1 MAMKKKTRQIILMV
15 VSLCLAVVLGGGFYV
30 YFWLQNSQPLRAG
43 IISTN
48 AIDREVE
55 ITFDQMGIPQIWAE
69 TEPDGYFALG
79 YLHANDRLFQMDMAR
94 RLSQGRMSELLG
106 KIALESD
113 IRQRRIGHNRMAAA
127 AIKNL
132 SESNRRKL
140 QAYSEGVNYYKI
152 SAKALPF
159 EYLLLG
165 KEFENWKVYD
175 CLTLLSFQSWFSDAL
190 QNHDQFFLKL
200 SESVGEELAKSLCF
214 VYPDWAPVTVP
225 DTGTIDTIESKSP
238 ELGLLKPKMPTD
250 TEFFRPKQ
258 TPYLMTNSSNAW
270 VVGPNK
276 SKSGQ
281 AMLAS
286 DPHLQINQLPQ
297 FWQMIGLHIK
307 ETNLN
312 VLGITAPGLPFVIM
326 GHNGA
331 AAWAFTA
338 GGVDITDYYLEELNA
353 EDSTLYRTASGWEKL
368 KFAVDTIFSADSDSS
383 IILKTSITRHG
394 PLFDNLSESN
404 KTYSFKWAGYDVD
417 LNLSCSA
424 AFALQEVTSFE
435 EFRKIVTSLGAL
447 DANWLY
453 ADKNGNI
460 GYQLGTPIPIRQTT
474 NFCLPLSGKIAEHD
488 WQGYY
493 PLPETPHSLNP
504 EQNWLA
510 SCNNLPSRR
519 AEFAELSGS
528 FMPGRI
534 MRITEL
540 MNESQVLSST
550 DLSKFQIDRVDVYL
564 LRWKQVMFSALSKLG
579 ESDLADMIRNWDGS
593 TSVSSKETSMAV
605 EFVEQLR
612 KHIFEDELGELSGGV
627 RSFWIDEVFE
637 NTDLHFWFDDLS
649 TKDAVETASEIS
661 VRAMSAALRIVDGR
675 SWGELNSLSMNH
687 PMGQVP
693 ILGDYL
699 TLNHGPWEWPG
710 TANTLNASYLA
721 PNSENGYSTVVGASW
736 RFVIDFSKVDEAEF
750 TLPSGNSGNPMSEHF
765 FDFYDFW
772 RYGGK
777 WKVPISYERVKEKAV
792 SVLTIQPAQSSD

>member
-1 MAMKKKTRQIILMV
+1 MV

-30 YFWLQNSQPLRAG
+30 HFWLKSSVPIRAG

-48 AIDREVE
+48 AIEREVE

-69 TEPDGYFALG
+69 TEHDGYFALG

-94 RLSQGRMSELLG
+94 RMSQGRMSELLG

-113 IRQRRIGHNRMAAA
+113 IRQRRVGHNRIADA

-132 SESNRRKL
+132 SGANRRKL
-140 QAYSEGVNYYKI
+140 QAYTDGVNYCQ
-152 SAKALPF
+152 STAKALPF

-225 DTGTIDTIESKSP
+225 EATIIGMRESAKAAIEYAK
-238 ELGLLKPKMPTD
+238 LKFPVRAKWKPS
-250 TEFFRPKQ
+250 Q

-307 ETNLN
+307 ETNIN

-338 GGVDITDYYLEELNA
+338 GGVDITDYYLEEISA
-353 EDSTLYRTASGWEKL
+353 EDSTLYRTASGWKKL
-368 KFAVDTIFSADSDSS
+368 KFVVDTIIAADLDSS
-383 IILKTSITRHG
+383 VILKTSITRHG

-435 EFRKIVTSLGAL
+435 KFRKIVTSLGAL

-474 NFCLPLSGKIAEHD
+474 NFCLPLSGTKAEHD

-493 PLPETPHSLNP
+493 PLSETPYSLNP

-510 SCNNLPSRR
+510 SCNNLPSRA

-540 MNESQVLSST
+540 MDKFETIST
-550 DLSKFQIDRVDVYL
+550 SDLSKFQNDRVDVYL
-564 LRWKQVMFSALSKLG
+564 LRWQQVMLSALSKLG

-593 TSVSSKETSMAV
+593 TSVGSKETSIAV

-627 RSFWIDEVFE
+627 RSFWIDELFE
-637 NTDLHFWFDDLS
+637 NVDLHFWFDDLS

-661 VRAMSAALRIVDGR
+661 VRAMSAALKIVDGR

-710 TANTLNASYLA
+710 TASTLNASYLA
-721 PNSENGYSTVVGASW
+721 SNSENGYSTVVGASW

-750 TLPSGNSGNPMSEHF
+750 ILPSGNSGNPMSEHF

-777 WKVPISYERVKEKAV
+777 WKVPLSYDKVKERAV
-792 SVLTIQPAQSSD
+792 SVLTIEPDLSSN

>member
-1 MAMKKKTRQIILMV
+1 MV

-30 YFWLQNSQPLRAG
+30 YFWLKSSVPIREG

-55 ITFDQMGIPQIWAE
+55 ITFDQMGIPQIWAV
-69 TEPDGYFALG
+69 TEHDGYFALG
-79 YLHANDRLFQMDMAR
+79 FLHANDRLFQMDMAR
-94 RLSQGRMSELLG
+94 RMSQGRMAELLG
-106 KIALESD
+106 KLALESD
-113 IRQRRIGHNRMAAA
+113 QRQRRIGHNRIAAA

-132 SESNRRKL
+132 SEANRRKL
-140 QAYSEGVNYYKI
+140 QAYTDGVNYYKI

-200 SESVGEELAKSLCF
+200 SEAVGDDLAKSLCF
-214 VYPDWAPVTVP
+214 IYPDWAPVTVP
-225 DTGTIDTIESKSP
+225 ESAEIGLRKSAGSAN
-238 ELGLLKPKMPTD
+238 EYVKLKTAVKTKWNPV
-250 TEFFRPKQ
+250 Q

-270 VVGPNK
+270 VVGPDK
-276 SKSGQ
+276 SKSGR

-307 ETNLN
+307 ETNIN

-326 GHNGA
+326 GHNGG

-338 GGVDITDYYLEELNA
+338 GGVDITDYYLEEINA
-353 EDSTLYRTASGWEKL
+353 EDSTLYRTSSGWKKL
-368 KFAVDTIFSADSDSS
+368 KFIVDTIFAADSDSTV
-383 IILKTSITRHG
+383 ILKTSISRHG
-394 PLFDNLSESN
+394 PLFDNLSESD
-404 KTYSFKWAGYDVD
+404 KIYSFKWAGYDVD

-460 GYQLGTPIPIRQTT
+460 GYQLGTPIPVRQTT
-474 NFCLPLSGKIAEHD
+474 NFCLPLSGTNAEHD

-504 EQNWLA
+504 EQNWLG
-510 SCNNLPSRR
+510 SCNNLPSR
-519 AEFAELSGS
+519 APEFAKLSGS
-528 FMPGRI
+528 FIPGRI
-534 MRITEL
+534 MRLSEL
-540 MNESQVLSST
+540 MAKNETIST
-550 DLSKFQIDRVDVYL
+550 RDLNSFQNDRTDSYL
-564 LRWKQVMFSALSKLG
+564 LRWKKTMVSALS
-579 ESDLADMIRNWDGS
+579 ESGQTALAELISGWDGS
-593 TSVSSKETSMAV
+593 TSVESKETAIAV
-605 EFVEQLR
+605 EFVEQLK
-612 KHIFEDELGELSGGV
+612 KHIFEDELGNLSGGV
-627 RSFWIDEVFE
+627 RSFWIGELFE
-637 NTDLHFWFDDLS
+637 NTDLHFWFDDLK
-649 TKDAVETASEIS
+649 TKDAVETVSEIS
-661 VRAMSAALRIVDGR
+661 AKAMSAALKKVDGR
-675 SWGELNSLSMNH
+675 NWGELNSLSMNH
-687 PMGQVP
+687 PMGRLKL
-693 ILGDYL
+693 IADYL
-699 TLNHGPWEWPG
+699 NLNHGPWEWPG
-710 TANTLNASYLA
+710 TSNTLNAAYIVS
-721 PNSENGYSTVVGASW
+721 NSQDGYSTVVGPSW

-777 WKVPISYERVKEKAV
+777 WKVPLSYEKVRQKAV
-792 SVLTIQPAQSSD
+792 TVLTIEPVQSSD